1 MIDSIEKVNLAEDA
15 WVNAVLRYADPID
28 MNGLVEFIRQRY
40 EAGMNQDSPE
50 LEYDAYVDALVA
62 DYYG

>member
-1 MIDSIEKVNLAEDA
+1 MITNEKVNLAEDA

-40 EAGMNQDSPE
+40 EAGINLPDAE
-50 LEYDAYVDALVA
+50 REYDAYVDALVS
-62 DYYG
+62 DYFG